1 MSSYFNE
8 GEQKNSSDLNNETIS
23 NKSFCEKL
31 SIYFNYIRDKI
42 IIYRFQRWIVVL
54 ILTVVYLF
62 RMFYAK
68 GYYALTYCIGIHF
81 LNSFMAFISPLDD
94 PEDDLPEESSHLP
107 QTNSEE
113 FRPFQRKLKEYNF
126 WRVMFWTLLVAIICT
141 FFEAFD
147 LPVFWPLLLFYFVL
161 IFIRVYLVKD
171 LIRLSC
177 KRYIKDVL
185 LVCVLVTLTSSLMP
199 FLIYKMQEQ
208 SICRLI
214 EVIVTASLGIVL
226 SIYVLGLDRN
236 ERSFVKK
243 QIKTKLFT

>member
-62 RMFYAK
+62 RMFYTK

-141 FFEAFD
+141 FSEAFD

-161 IFIRVYLVKD
+161 IFILVMRRQILHMIKYKYLPWD
-171 LIRLSC
+171 S
-177 KRYIKDVL
+177 
-185 LVCVLVTLTSSLMP
+185 
-199 FLIYKMQEQ
+199 
-208 SICRLI
+208 
-214 EVIVTASLGIVL
+214 G
-226 SIYVLGLDRN
+226 
-236 ERSFVKK
+236 KK
-243 QIKTKLFT
+243 TYTRIPSQI

>member
-62 RMFYAK
+62 RMFYTK

-141 FFEAFD
+141 FSEAFD

-161 IFIRVYLVKD
+161 IFILVMRRQIQHMIKYKYLPWD
-171 LIRLSC
+171 
-177 KRYIKDVL
+177 
-185 LVCVLVTLTSSLMP
+185 T
-199 FLIYKMQEQ
+199 
-208 SICRLI
+208 
-214 EVIVTASLGIVL
+214 G
-226 SIYVLGLDRN
+226 
-236 ERSFVKK
+236 KK
-243 QIKTKLFT
+243 TYTRIPSQI

>member
-8 GEQKNSSDLNNETIS
+8 GEQKNSSDLNNEAIS
-23 NKSFCEKL
+23 NKSCCEKL
-31 SIYFNYIRDKI
+31 SIYFNYIRDKL
-42 IIYRFQRWIVVL
+42 IIYKFYRWMVVL
-54 ILTVVYLF
+54 ILTLVYIF
-62 RMFYAK
+62 RMIYTK

-94 PEDDLPEESSHLP
+94 PEDELPEESSHLP

-161 IFIRVYLVKD
+161 IFILVMRRQIQHMIKYKYLPWDTGKKTYTRVP
-171 LIRLSC
+171 S
-177 KRYIKDVL
+177 
-185 LVCVLVTLTSSLMP
+185 
-199 FLIYKMQEQ
+199 
-208 SICRLI
+208 
-214 EVIVTASLGIVL
+214 
-226 SIYVLGLDRN
+226 
-236 ERSFVKK
+236 
-243 QIKTKLFT
+243 QI